1 MLCCAAYDGA
11 VVGEETCQPF
21 VGSASGELQHG
32 GALAHEEREVVAVV
46 EGDGVVLY
54 GDAAVEPS
62 GAVGG
67 EAQRHFGGAA
77 GGHVDGGQRAL
88 MAADEELQRHLL
100 GVVVAAVVH
109 SDLHGYAAALEVSRS
124 VEDEGVDEQV
134 VGFGALQGYEGYVG
148 ETVGR

>member
-1 MLCCAAYDGA
+1 M
-11 VVGEETCQPF
+11 
-21 VGSASGELQHG
+21 
-32 GALAHEEREVVAVV
+32 VAVV

-67 EAQRHFGGAA
+67 KAQRHFGGAA
-77 GGHVDGGQRAL
+77 GRHVDGGQRAL
-88 MAADEELQRHLL
+88 VAADEELQRHLL
-100 GVVVAAVVH
+100 GVVAAAVVH

-148 ETVGR
+148 ETVGRQRVEVGGAALEVADDVSVAVGGAAGGHEGELTAYHVGK